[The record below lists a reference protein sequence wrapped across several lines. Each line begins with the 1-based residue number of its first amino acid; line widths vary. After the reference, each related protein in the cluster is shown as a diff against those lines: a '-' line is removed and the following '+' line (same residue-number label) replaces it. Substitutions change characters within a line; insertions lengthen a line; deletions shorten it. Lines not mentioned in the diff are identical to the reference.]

1 MRASSLWEKVLLGGV
16 WAGLVLIL
24 LTPFIVSPQ
33 TVFPFVVG
41 KALYSRAII
50 EVVFALWVLL
60 ALMRPAYRPPRS
72 WLLVLLGATLAVGL
86 VSALLGANLQRSLWS
101 SYERMGGLVASA
113 HWFALAVVL
122 ASVVRTLAQ
131 WRLLLNL
138 NLGASLGLAVL
149 AVGQSQGLLKT
160 PLLALHYG
168 KVAATLGNESFL
180 GSYAVLNALI
190 ALGFLFHSFAGRR
203 AMNAPT
209 TSNDGCS
216 GPLVWLLRAFWASAA
231 LLNLWAFALT
241 GMRGALIGL
250 VAGLGF
256 VVLLLT
262 FTGRKRWFRRVFG
275 ALSLLAAGSLVVLL
289 LLFLRPGVLLPDRA
303 FSNPFLDSL
312 TNSAHR
318 GGLQTR
324 MAAWAAGVE
333 GFLDRP
339 LTGWGAGN
347 YILVFGRYANTD
359 GIALPQGMR
368 LPLHDHAH
376 NQLLEEAATKGLL
389 GVVSYL
395 ALWVGIFFAILRVV
409 SSLGA
414 KERVPILFLGAALAA
429 HFLHSQTSVDSPTS
443 TLQYVLLFACLASL
457 QVNVAA
463 TDPAAPR
470 TEREGQRRIWTWAA
484 GVAVQSAHSLGI
496 TAFIIGL
503 RRRMTSAWAQLR
515 LDSLGWRSGGRMLLA
530 AGALSLAGLGLSQN
544 LGIHQGA
551 RAVWN
556 AASVA
561 QTLEQ
566 AFNYFR
572 QAIVAFAPLANGPRR
587 MLFNNAAVLWPRVQA
602 EGDEARARMLALLE
616 AEAAAAL
623 VSAPEDWRTHTV
635 LANFYS
641 AASEFNP
648 AYEEK
653 AKDHWDHALTLAP
666 HIGGDALMLAP
677 AAP

>member
-72 WLLVLLGATLAVGL
+72 WLLVLLGATLAAGL
-86 VSALLGANLQRSLWS
+86 VSALLGVNLQRSLWS
-101 SYERMGGLVASA
+101 SYERMGGLVDSA
-113 HWFALAVVL
+113 HWFALAIVL

-190 ALGFLFHSFAGRR
+190 ALGFLCHSFAGRR

-209 TSNDGCS
+209 TSSDGCS

-250 VAGLGF
+250 LAGFGF

-289 LLFLRPGVLLPDRA
+289 LLFLRPGIVLPDTA

-318 GGLQTR
+318 GGVQTR
-324 MAAWAAGVE
+324 MVSWAAAVE

-347 YILVFGRYANTD
+347 YILVFGRYAIAD
-359 GIALPQGMR
+359 GIALPRGVP
-368 LPLHDHAH
+368 LPVHDHAH
-376 NQLLEEAATKGLL
+376 NQLLEEAVTKGLL

-395 ALWVGIFFAILRVV
+395 ALWVGTFFAILRVV

-429 HFLHSQTSVDSPTS
+429 HFLHSQTSLDSPTG

-484 GVAVQSAHSLGI
+484 GVAVQSAHSWGI
-496 TAFIIGL
+496 AAL

-556 AASVA
+556 AAAVA
-561 QTLEQ
+561 QTVEQ
-566 AFNYFR
+566 AFIYFR

-587 MLFNNAAVLWPRVQA
+587 MLFDNAAALWPIVQA
-602 EGDEARARMLALLE
+602 EGGEARARMLALLE

-623 VSAPEDWRTHTV
+623 VSAPEDWRMRTV
-635 LANFYS
+635 LANFYL

-648 AYEEK
+648 AYEEI
-653 AKDHWDHALTLAP
+653 ANDHWDHALTLAP
-666 HIGGDALMLAP
+666 HIGGGALLAP